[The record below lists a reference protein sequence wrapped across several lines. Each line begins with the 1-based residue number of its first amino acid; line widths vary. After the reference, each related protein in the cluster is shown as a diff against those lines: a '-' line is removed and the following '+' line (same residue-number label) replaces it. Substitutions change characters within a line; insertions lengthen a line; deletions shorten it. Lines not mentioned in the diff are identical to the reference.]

1 MDEAEEVRSG
11 DEEAVEPEEEPEG
24 TTSWTVS
31 SRAYEVFYNF
41 LLYMLGVYKKLTNR
55 NQFIFWLIFY
65 SSLSSTVTSVVDSL
79 LSFIFYGCRRRLGQ

>member
-24 TTSWTVS
+24 TSWTVS

-41 LLYMLGVYKKLTNR
+41 LLHVLGVYKKRTNR
-55 NQFIFWLIFY
+55 NQFIFWLIFC
-65 SSLSSTVTSVVDSL
+65 SS
-79 LSFIFYGCRRRLGQ
+79 